1 MVSQRRNKA
10 VQDPHSRPLKACS
23 QGVANPE
30 WSFVASSRQCAAFP
44 TSYRAGSACTVPRG
58 GLLAC
63 TPGLPWIPTF
73 GQRLDVVHQAVK
85 APLRVNFRSA
95 APREAVQALVVPD
108 VVKRQLRRA
117 NVLAI
122 KLPVFGRIDR
132 VAHVLAGMGGILPAG
147 LGTGR
152 VNRRRIRMCYW
163 KRWRWARTKIKN
175 LLALGV
181 SLKSAI
187 QYCVSSKS

>member
-1 MVSQRRNKA
+1 
-10 VQDPHSRPLKACS
+10 
-23 QGVANPE
+23 
-30 WSFVASSRQCAAFP
+30 
-44 TSYRAGSACTVPRG
+44 
-58 GLLAC
+58 
-63 TPGLPWIPTF
+63 
-73 GQRLDVVHQAVK
+73 
-85 APLRVNFRSA
+85 
-95 APREAVQALVVPD
+95 VPD